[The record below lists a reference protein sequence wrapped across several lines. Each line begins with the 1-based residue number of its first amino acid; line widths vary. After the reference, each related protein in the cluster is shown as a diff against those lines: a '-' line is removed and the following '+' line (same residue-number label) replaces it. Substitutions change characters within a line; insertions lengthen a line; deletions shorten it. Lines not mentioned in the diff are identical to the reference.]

1 LILVDLKSFV
11 FSKAFADLEV
21 LILVG
26 LKSFGI
32 KEIRDFAE
40 VLILL
45 GLREVE
51 GATVPS
57 APDGRSGLASL
68 AGGSVS
74 A

>member
-1 LILVDLKSFV
+1 VILVDLKSFV

-26 LKSFGI
+26 LKSFGM

-45 GLREVE
+45 GLRGMER
-51 GATVPS
+51 ATVPS
-57 APDGRSGLASL
+57 AAHGRSGLASL
-68 AGGSVS
+68 PGGSVS